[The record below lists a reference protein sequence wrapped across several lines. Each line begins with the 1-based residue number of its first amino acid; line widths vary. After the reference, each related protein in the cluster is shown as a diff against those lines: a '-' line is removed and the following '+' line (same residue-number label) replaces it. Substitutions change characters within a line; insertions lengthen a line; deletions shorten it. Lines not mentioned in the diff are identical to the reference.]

1 MPGPMLGAKET
12 DESETCPQRLM
23 ICFMPPKL
31 DWGLPEDEDSDLIL
45 LWVPITT
52 HRLVHKKA
60 LWSECKIDV
69 LELYL
74 QLRQATSLSTFLMI
88 TGARNPRAG
97 VRINESMTVKAF
109 EDQISLGMHE
119 RQ

>member
-1 MPGPMLGAKET
+1 MLVAKET

-23 ICFMPPKL
+23 ICFMPSKL

-45 LWVPITT
+45 LWVPITK

-60 LWSECKIDV
+60 LWSKCKIDV

-74 QLRQATSLSTFLMI
+74 QLRQATSLSTFLI
-88 TGARNPRAG
+88 
-97 VRINESMTVKAF
+97 
-109 EDQISLGMHE
+109 
-119 RQ
+119 